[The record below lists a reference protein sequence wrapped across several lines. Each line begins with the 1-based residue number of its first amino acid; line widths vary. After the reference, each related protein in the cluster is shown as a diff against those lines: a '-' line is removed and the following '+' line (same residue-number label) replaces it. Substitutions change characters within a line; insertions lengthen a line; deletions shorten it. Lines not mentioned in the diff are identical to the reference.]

1 MPRRLGLFA
10 IVSLS
15 LVLFVVV
22 FLFAT
27 GTLVPWSNSCGQSL
41 GVDPADDVPAD
52 ADVVPYDSLSPEEQ
66 ALFDDALSESPAG
79 FHDRR
84 WSVGNG
90 YVKKDDTTYRTSILV
105 C

>member
-1 MPRRLGLFA
+1 MPSRLGRFA
-10 IVSLS
+10 LVASL
-15 LVLFVVV
+15 LVLFVAA
-22 FLFAT
+22 FLFVT
-27 GTLVPWSNSCGQSL
+27 GSLVPWSNSCGQSL

-52 ADVVPYDSLSPEEQ
+52 ADVVPYGSLSPEEQ

-90 YVKKDDTTYRTSILV
+90 YVKKDNTTYRTSILV